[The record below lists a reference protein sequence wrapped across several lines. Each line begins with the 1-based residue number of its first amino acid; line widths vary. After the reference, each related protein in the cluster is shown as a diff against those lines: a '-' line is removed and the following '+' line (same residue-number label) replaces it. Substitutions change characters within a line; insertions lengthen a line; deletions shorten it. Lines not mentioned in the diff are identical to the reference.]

1 MYTIEQIKKGL
12 KKYLSEFRYE
22 HSILV
27 AEEARKIA
35 KHYNQNEEKAY
46 IAGLVHDIAKEF
58 SDEENEKW
66 IKKYN
71 LTGDIY
77 SEEYKNVIHSFIGAL
92 VIKEWYEMEEEIC
105 NAVRNHTIG
114 NISMTELDKIIFVAD
129 KIARRV
135 SNPIIEEERKLA
147 YQDINKALELCLKV
161 QEQKLQEKG
170 KKMHPISLELLRLL
184 ETNK

>member
-1 MYTIEQIKKGL
+1 MYTIEQIKEDL
-12 KKYLSEFRYE
+12 KKYLSQYRYE

-27 AEEARKIA
+27 AEEAKKLA
-35 KHYNQNEEKAY
+35 NHYNEDEEKAY

-71 LTGDIY
+71 LTGDIF
-77 SEEYKNVIHSFIGAL
+77 SDEYKNVIHSFIGAV
-92 VIKEWYEMEEEIC
+92 VIKEWYRMEEEIC
-105 NAVRNHTIG
+105 NAVRNHTLG

-135 SNPIIEEERKLA
+135 SNPIMEEEKRLA
-147 YQDINKALELCLKV
+147 YQDINKALELCLKI

-170 KKMHPISLELLRLL
+170 KNMHPISLELLQLL
-184 ETNK
+184 ENNK

>member
-1 MYTIEQIKKGL
+1 MYTIEQIKQNL

-27 AEEARKIA
+27 AEESKKMA
-35 KHYNQNEEKAY
+35 KHYKQNEEKAY

-66 IKKYN
+66 IQKYN
-71 LTGDIY
+71 LTGDVY
-77 SEEYKNVIHSFIGAL
+77 SEEYKNVIHSFIGAV
-92 VIKEWYEMEEEIC
+92 VIGEWYGMDEEIC
-105 NAVRNHTIG
+105 NAVRNHTLG

-129 KIARRV
+129 KIARKV
-135 SNPIIEEERKLA
+135 SNPIIEQEKRLA

-170 KKMHPISLELLRLL
+170 KKMHPISLELLRIL
-184 ETNK
+184 ENNK

>member
-1 MYTIEQIKKGL
+1 MYTIEQIKQDL
-12 KKYLSEFRYE
+12 KKYLSEYRYE

-77 SEEYKNVIHSFIGAL
+77 SEEYKNVIHSFIGA
-92 VIKEWYEMEEEIC
+92 VAIKEWYEMEEEIC
-105 NAVRNHTIG
+105 NAVRNHTLG

-147 YQDINKALELCLKV
+147 YLDINKALELCFKV
-161 QEQKLQEKG
+161 QKQKLKEKG